1 MEGDAVQDYR
11 YSFPGEYT
19 ITFIVVRDDGTKVQ
33 SSRKIVL
40 KDTPKRIVVNTS
52 VSSGIVGKPID
63 FDTNG
68 TIGQIETY
76 YWDFGDGSTS
86 GEPNPSHIYQEKGKY
101 TVKITVTY
109 ADKTVKSTD
118 REMTVVE

>member
-1 MEGDAVQDYR
+1 M
-11 YSFPGEYT
+11 
-19 ITFIVVRDDGTKVQ
+19 ITLTVVRDDGTKEQ
-33 SSRKIVL
+33 FSRKIVL
-40 KDTPKRIVVNTS
+40 KDIPKRIIVNTS

-76 YWDFGDGSTS
+76 HWDFGDGSTS
-86 GEPNPSHIYQEKGKY
+86 QEPAPSHIYSEKGKY

-109 ADKTVKSTD
+109 TDRTVRSTD
-118 REMTVVE
+118 REVTVVEQ